1 MVNFNKKL
9 GLKGLCL
16 LFIISFIVAVYGLS
30 FSYHSFITP
39 KSSQGEFQN
48 ISGDGW
54 LTNKSQIEL
63 RNLSEKF
70 NKIKLTFNAWRPD
83 GANANIAV
91 NVCGNEVGR
100 FAVQDDTPKTL
111 TLRGACQPRVVTFTM
126 LNPIRASEND
136 SREIGAQ
143 LISAKVTSR
152 LGVVFVNY
160 KYILVATIMI
170 FALTV
175 SFYYALFYNYSILIS
190 LIVPIISLVLFYH
203 TDNFDLRKMYSLS
216 TFVFWFVSGIALY
229 NCCFKNKNNADMYDS
244 NNKNLFF
251 TILLTL
257 VIVAGALI
265 RIYNIDFGLPL
276 NFHPDEVPKVNAV
289 ERMHAK
295 LLRGAPNPFD
305 PEYFLHPSLLLYS
318 SYLMGTI
325 LRLLNFS
332 GDFRE
337 ITCLGGRLVSFF
349 AGVISI
355 YVVYYIARRLFTRM
369 TGLMAAIFLAFSPL
383 HITCSRYLKEDSLL
397 VCFFLLTVAF
407 IIKSVKDNKIR
418 YYFVAAIMAGM
429 SCSTKYT
436 GLLSVGLLCSAPFFA
451 NKSFSLIPN
460 GRYLK
465 YLFLVLLLVPIT
477 FVTFTPYSVL
487 NYQKFSE
494 DFESERVHAQKGHTV
509 VITAN
514 SEYWM
519 YHFRESI
526 TPNFSYPLACLSLLG
541 LGFLLRRRR
550 MEDLYLV
557 GLFFFFYIP
566 IEYVKSKPA
575 PQPERYILPCIP
587 FLTVAGAEMIRSLS
601 KVKSAYISWLIF
613 IIALF
618 FPLNRSVN
626 LAREL
631 KPDTREL
638 MADWINKNIPKGST
652 ICIDWK
658 RYGPY
663 LNEDDYDIKYILRAK
678 IIPKL
683 YVPALK
689 KSEYDY
695 LVLSSLFYDR
705 YFSQPADKALRQRF
719 RDVFRDIPIINEI
732 RASSGT
738 NAFHNPT
745 LTIFSLK
752 QEDIKKHEQDLEL
765 KREGKI
771 KETNNDKISN
781 FFTKSWRRW

>member
-1 MVNFNKKL
+1 MVNIDREL
-9 GLKGLCL
+9 GFKNL
-16 LFIISFIVAVYGLS
+16 LIILIVSFIVSVYGLS
-30 FSYHSFITP
+30 FSYHDFITK
-39 KSSQGEFQN
+39 KSSQGEFQD

-54 LTNKSQIEL
+54 ITEKSKIEF
-63 RNLSEKF
+63 RNLSPKF
-70 NKIKLTFNAWRPD
+70 NKLELTFNPWRPD
-83 GANANIAV
+83 GTRAGIV
-91 NVCGNEVGR
+91 VKVCDNEVGR
-100 FAVQDDTPKTL
+100 FAVEDNFPKTVSL
-111 TLRGACQPRVVTFTM
+111 NGTCEPRVVSFSL
-126 LNPIRASEND
+126 LNPVRAGEND

-143 LISAKVTSR
+143 LESVRVTSKIKA
-152 LGVVFVNY
+152 VIVDY
-160 KYILVATIMI
+160 KYVLISTIMI

-175 SFYYALFYNYSILIS
+175 VCYFALFYNFSFFTS
-190 LIVPIISLVLFYH
+190 LIVPLLTLFLFSK
-203 TDNFDLRKMYSLS
+203 TQNFDLRKMYSLI
-216 TFVFWFVSGIALY
+216 TFLFWFISGIAIF
-229 NCCFKNKNNADMYDS
+229 NRFFRNKNSNFIGDS
-244 NNKNLFF
+244 DNKNLFF
-251 TILLTL
+251 VIAISL
-257 VIVAGALI
+257 VVIAGAAI

-276 NFHPDEVPKVNAV
+276 NFHPDEVPKVNAI

-295 LLRGAPNPFD
+295 FVQGLPNPFD

-318 SYLMGTI
+318 TYLMGTI
-325 LRLLNFS
+325 LKFLNFA

-337 ITCLGGRLVSFF
+337 LTCLGGRLVSFF
-349 AGVISI
+349 AGVLSI
-355 YVVYYIARRLFTRM
+355 YLVYYIGKKLFTKM
-369 TGLMAAIFLAFSPL
+369 TGLMAAMFLAFSPL

-397 VCFFLLTVAF
+397 VCFFLLTVVF
-407 IIKSVKDNKIR
+407 IIKSVKENKIR

-429 SCSTKYT
+429 SCATKYT
-436 GLLSVGLLCSAPFFA
+436 GLLSIGLLFSAPFFA
-451 NKSFSLIPN
+451 NKEFSLIPN
-460 GRYLK
+460 GRYFR
-465 YLFLVLLLVPIT
+465 YFFLVILLVPIT
-477 FVTFTPYSVL
+477 FITFTPYSVL
-487 NYQKFSE
+487 NFDKFSE

-526 TPNFSYPLACLSLLG
+526 TPNFSYPLACLTILG

-587 FLTVAGAEMIRSLS
+587 FLTVAGAEIIRVISRT
-601 KVKSAYISWLIF
+601 KGAFVAYLLF
-613 IIALF
+613 FATLF
-618 FPLNRSVN
+618 FPFNRSIN
-626 LAREL
+626 LASEL

-638 MADWINKNIPKGST
+638 MADWINKNVPKGST

-663 LNEDDYDIKYILRAK
+663 LNENDYNIKYILRAK

-689 KSEYDY
+689 NSEYDY

-719 RDVFRDIPIINEI
+719 RDVFRDIPILKEI
-732 RASSGT
+732 SAKSGT

-752 QEDIKKHEQDLEL
+752 EDDIKAHEEKLKL

-771 KETNNDKISN
+771 SETNNDKLSN
-781 FFTKSWRRW
+781 FFTKTWRRW